1 MEFCGAEITLE
12 SFELCNL
19 SEVFIDNHTSLDDFK
34 KTLKYSYLFGKTITL
49 LSGRWAESNRV
60 MLRNRRV
67 GASATG
73 FAQFLAHNSTANL
86 MSWLEEGY
94 AVVENYDKIYSDWF
108 AVPRSIKLTTVKPS
122 GTVSLLAGATPG
134 MHYPES
140 LYYIRRIRFAKNSP
154 FVPTLQNAGYKV
166 EPAFEDKERT
176 VVVEFPVFVGHN
188 VKTINEV
195 NIYDQL
201 NLASFIQEHWAD
213 NSVSVTVTFKK
224 DEAKLIASA
233 LDFYQFKLKAVSFL
247 PKLDDDSPYPQM
259 PYEEITEDEYWDM
272 MQNIHVPDFTN
283 MFSEEAVGE
292 KYCSN
297 DYCAI

>member
-1 MEFCGAEITLE
+1 M
-12 SFELCNL
+12 CNL
-19 SEVFIDNHTSLDDFK
+19 SEGFIANHSSTEDYN

-67 GASATG
+67 GTSATG
-73 FAQFLAHNSTANL
+73 IVQFLANHSTKEL
-86 MSWLEEGY
+86 MEWFESGY
-94 AVVENYDKIYSDWF
+94 KAIEKYDQIYSDWF
-108 AVPRSIKLTTVKPS
+108 AVPRSIKLTTLKPS
-122 GTVSLLAGATPG
+122 GTISLLAGATPG

-140 LYYIRRIRFAKNSP
+140 LYYIRRVRFAKNSP
-154 FVPTLQNAGYKV
+154 FVPTLQIAGYKV
-166 EPAFEDKERT
+166 EDDVQDKERT
-176 VVVEFPVFVGHN
+176 VVVEFPVFVGEN
-188 VKTINEV
+188 VKTINDV

-201 NLASFIQEHWAD
+201 NLAAFIQEHWAD

-247 PKLDDDSPYPQM
+247 PKLDNDSPYPQM
-259 PYEEITEDEYWDM
+259 PYEEITEDQYWDM

-283 MFSEEAVGE
+283 MFSEEAIGE

-297 DYCAI
+297 DYCVI